1 MKKRFA
7 VILMILVLSA
17 VFLSISAF
25 AADAVQINA
34 SNFPDE
40 TFRSYVKENFDTN
53 GDNSLSADELAAVD
67 SISVSNMGINSI
79 KGVEYFTQLE
89 SLYCS
94 ENRLY
99 SIDISKNTCLTE
111 LRCDHDQLSS
121 LDLTNNTQ
129 LESLLCNHNSLRSL
143 DVSKNPRL
151 TQLCC
156 FNNSLT
162 GLDVTNNTELLYL
175 TCQHNEIPALDLR
188 NNKKLTL
195 LYCYYN
201 NLTSLDITNNT
212 ALTELFCGANDLTSL
227 DISKNTALQILSC
240 SETSIDYLDLTN
252 CHEINK
258 EKLVVEPTTKVFEF
272 AVCPSVKFK
281 DAPKE
286 GNWAHE
292 GVDYCIKNGFMNGM
306 NSTSFAP
313 AGTVTR
319 AQLVTILYR
328 IAGEPSVEFKG
339 TFDDVA
345 DGKFYSAAVE
355 WAAVNGI
362 VNGIEPGRFNPMGN
376 ITREQIATILYRYE
390 NSPAVSGTLTQFPD
404 ADMVHSYAGKALV
417 WATGEGLINGIKDG
431 SVTNLAPQKNATRAQ
446 IAAIIMRLL
455 GGSCECG

>member
-7 VILMILVLSA
+7 VILMILVLAA
-17 VFLSISAF
+17 VLLSVSAF

-53 GDNSLSADELAAVD
+53 GDGTLSADELAAVD
-67 SISVSNMGINSI
+67 SISVFNKGVTSI
-79 KGVEYFTQLE
+79 KGIEYFTQLK
-89 SLYCS
+89 SLICS

-111 LRCDHDQLSS
+111 LWCDHDQLSS

-129 LESLLCNHNSLRSL
+129 LEILLCNHNSLSSL

-151 TQLCC
+151 TRLCC
-156 FNNSLT
+156 FNNYLT
-162 GLDVTNNTELLYL
+162 DLDVTNNTELTTL
-175 TCQHNEIPALDLR
+175 TCQHNEISALNVR

-201 NLTSLDITNNT
+201 KLSSLNVTNNT

-227 DISKNTALQILSC
+227 DVSRNSALQILSC

-252 CHEINK
+252 CPKINK

-281 DAPKE
+281 DAPKK

-292 GVDYCIKNGFMNGM
+292 GIDYCIANEYMNGTG
-306 NSTSFAP
+306 NGLFSP

-319 AQLVTILYR
+319 AQLVTIIYR
-328 IAGEPSVEFKG
+328 IEGEPETEFKG

-345 DGKFYSAAVE
+345 DGKFYSKAVE

-362 VNGIEPGRFNPMGN
+362 VNGIEPGKFNPMGN

-390 NSPAVSGTLTQFPD
+390 GSPAVSTALTQFPD
-404 ADMVHSYAGKALV
+404 ANLVHSYAEKALAWSTEV
-417 WATGEGLINGIKDG
+417 GLINGIKDG